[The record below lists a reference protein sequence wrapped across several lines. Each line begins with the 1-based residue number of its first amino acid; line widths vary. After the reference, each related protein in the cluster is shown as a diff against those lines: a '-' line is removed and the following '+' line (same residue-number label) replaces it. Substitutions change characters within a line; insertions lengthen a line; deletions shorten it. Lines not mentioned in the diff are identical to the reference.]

1 METDNDT
8 DQNTIDD
15 RAVSGKTQ
23 RTPSVTFGGV
33 HMLATPDLTDPPIPE
48 NHDYEPTRTPS
59 GILRKSSVPM
69 DGGIP
74 ATSINVQPA
83 TPTIDTTIP
92 KRADENM
99 ARAHLTEETPMLP
112 ARPTNRSKIEKS
124 FVNFVV
130 IGHADSGKSTL
141 IGHLMYLCKG
151 IDKETMNRLARE
163 ADLAGKASFK
173 YAWVMDKLKG
183 ERQRGISIDSKLR
196 RFETSNHYVVIID
209 SPGHRDYVHNMIT
222 GASQADVAILVVSAE
237 KGEFEQGVKRRGQT
251 REHLQ
256 VAYSLGIKQLIVAVN
271 KMETTTPPYS
281 EMRYANVIKVLS
293 PMIKRVGFDPDAVAF
308 LPISAFDGDN
318 LVTKS
323 ENMEWFHMWRV
334 KRGSGGAGGHT
345 LLEAMDQVD
354 IPVRMQHRPLRVP
367 IHSVYKLGDIGIVTA
382 GRIHS
387 GSLKPNMPVT
397 FAPNDIKAKV
407 RAVQVFRE
415 VMTEVQAGDNVGIQI
430 ENLGLKDVK
439 KGDVCGDPG
448 DGPPRKVSKFTAQI
462 LVLNHP
468 GQIKK
473 GYTPLLNVHTANVAC
488 KFVEIKERCDRR
500 TGEMAE
506 QSPSCL
512 RPGEVGVV
520 EMVPMKPLC
529 IESFFDYPSLGRI
542 VIRDLKQTVAVG
554 VVIDVDGRLIR
565 TDDVKMKGQGRF
577 ASNSFGAELDNVT
590 LGPESRPVT
599 AGDLQIVKTG
609 GMEAAQPVV
618 IRTVQEDSEQLEM
631 VATDQDQAALT
642 DDSKIDGLVA
652 EKVTYRT
659 GSGKLE
665 SEL

>member
-1 METDNDT
+1 MENDHETDS
-8 DQNTIDD
+8 NTVDN
-15 RAVSGKTQ
+15 RATSGKTQ

-33 HMLATPDLTDPPIPE
+33 HLLATPDLTEPIPE
-48 NHDYEPTRTPS
+48 KDDFDPTRIPS
-59 GILRKSSVPM
+59 SILRRKSNIAM
-69 DGGIP
+69 DSGIP
-74 ATSINVQPA
+74 ATSIDVQPA
-83 TPTIDTTIP
+83 TPTVDTMIP
-92 KRADENM
+92 RREAENK
-99 ARAHLTEETPMLP
+99 ARALLTEETLTLP
-112 ARPTNRSKIEKS
+112 TRPTNRSRIEKS

-130 IGHADSGKSTL
+130 IGHVDSGKSTL
-141 IGHLMYLCKG
+141 IGHLVYLCNG

-196 RFETSNHYVVIID
+196 RFETPNNYVVIID

-222 GASQADVAILVVSAE
+222 GASQADVAILVISAE

-256 VAYSLGIKQLIVAVN
+256 VAYSFGVKQLIIVIN
-271 KMETTTPPYS
+271 KMETTSPPYS
-281 EMRYANVIKVLS
+281 ETRYNNIIKVLT
-293 PMIKRVGFDPDAVAF
+293 PMIKRIGFDPDAIAF

-323 ENMEWFHMWRV
+323 PNMPWFHMWRV

-354 IPVRMQHRPLRVP
+354 TPVRMQHRPLRVP

-387 GSLKPNMPVT
+387 GCLRPNMAVT
-397 FAPNDIKAKV
+397 FAPNGVKAKV

-415 VMTEVQAGDNVGIQI
+415 VMTEVHAGDNVGIQI
-430 ENLGLKDVK
+430 ENLGLKDIK
-439 KGDVCGDPG
+439 KGDVCGDPEE
-448 DGPPRKVSKFTAQI
+448 DPPRQVGKFTAQI

-488 KFVEIKERCDRR
+488 KFVDIKERCDRR

-512 RPGEVGVV
+512 LPGQVGVV

-529 IESFFDYPSLGRI
+529 VESFFDYPSLGRI

-554 VVIDVDGRLIR
+554 VVIDVDGRSTR
-565 TDDVKMKGQGRF
+565 TDSDKMKGQSRF
-577 ASNSFGAELDNVT
+577 VSNNFGNDSQLDNLT
-590 LGPESRPVT
+590 LGPDSRPVT
-599 AGDLQIVKTG
+599 AGDPQTVKTDE
-609 GMEAAQPVV
+609 METSSPVIIKTDPGEPEIAADCDQPP
-618 IRTVQEDSEQLEM
+618 
-631 VATDQDQAALT
+631 LT
-642 DDSKIDGLVA
+642 DDSKIDTLKTD
-652 EKVTYRT
+652 KVTFRT

>member
-1 METDNDT
+1 MENDNEAGG
-8 DQNTIDD
+8 NTIDD
-15 RAVSGKTQ
+15 RATSGKTQ

-33 HMLATPDLTDPPIPE
+33 HLLATPDLTAPIPE
-48 NHDYEPTRTPS
+48 TEDYDPTRIPS
-59 GILRKSSVPM
+59 GILRKSSVAM

-74 ATSINVQPA
+74 TTSINVQPA
-83 TPTIDTTIP
+83 TPTVDTMIP
-92 KRADENM
+92 NREAESR
-99 ARAHLTEETPMLP
+99 ARALLTEETPMLP
-112 ARPTNRSKIEKS
+112 TRPTVRSRIDKS

-141 IGHLMYLCKG
+141 IGHLVFLCNG

-196 RFETSNHYVVIID
+196 RFETSSNYVVIID

-256 VAYSLGIKQLIVAVN
+256 VAYSLGVKQLIVVIN

-281 EMRYANVIKVLS
+281 ETRYNNIIKVLM
-293 PMIKRVGFDPDAVAF
+293 PMIKRIGFDPDAVAF
-308 LPISAFDGDN
+308 IPISAFDGDN
-318 LVTKS
+318 LVKKS
-323 ENMEWFHMWRV
+323 DNMPWFHMWRV

-345 LLEAMDQVD
+345 LLEALDQVD
-354 IPVRMQHRPLRVP
+354 TPVRMQHRPLRVP
-367 IHSVYKLGDIGIVTA
+367 VHSVYKLGDIGIVTA

-387 GSLKPNMPVT
+387 GCLKPNMPVT
-397 FAPNDIKAKV
+397 FAPNDMKAKV

-415 VMTEVQAGDNVGIQI
+415 VMTEVHAGDNVGIQI
-430 ENLGLKDVK
+430 ENLGLKDIK
-439 KGDVCGDPG
+439 KGDVCGDPEE
-448 DGPPRKVSKFTAQI
+448 DPPRKVSKFTAQI

-512 RPGEVGVV
+512 LPGQVGVV
-520 EMVPMKPLC
+520 EMVPTKPLC

-542 VIRDLKQTVAVG
+542 IIRDLKQTVAVG
-554 VVIDVDGRLIR
+554 VVIEVDGRPTR
-565 TDDVKMKGQGRF
+565 TDDDKLKGQRF
-577 ASNSFGAELDNVT
+577 ASNNFGADSQLDNLT
-590 LGPESRPVT
+590 LGPDSRPVT
-599 AGDLQIVKTG
+599 AGDPQIVKTD
-609 GMEAAQPVV
+609 GMEPSAPIVV
-618 IRTVQEDSEQLEM
+618 KTDQAESELEM
-631 VATDQDQAALT
+631 VATDQNQTGLT
-642 DDSKIDGLVA
+642 DDSKMDELQT
-652 EKVTYRT
+652 ERVTFRT